1 MISILSYIIV
11 LIGFGIPIWWHTTR
25 VYRAALPLEEM
36 LDLKSVSA
44 IPLHLEIYSSIDE
57 RANNLIDEIS
67 VILGKFFSDK

>member
-36 LDLKSVSA
+36 LDLQSLPPN
-44 IPLHLEIYSSIDE
+44 PLSIEIYSPTE
-57 RANNLIDEIS
+57 GRANSLIEEIS
-67 VILGKFFSDK
+67 VILGKFFFY